1 LAPRRPA
8 PEIPPGFEPHVANL
22 PRPDSSSMLPAPGGY
37 HDCATFFHNR
47 PPPRTWPVSPV
58 TYVRR
63 EVGAGAMGTRGT
75 LGPTPGLEVGAG
87 AAEIRDALGAA
98 LRREVG
104 VGAMM
109 TRDGPGAALSREVR
123 AGAARTPSGPG
134 AVLSREPSTTP
145 PPPPPRLPRAVRAW
159 WYMSWPQIIH
169 IG

>member
-1 LAPRRPA
+1 
-8 PEIPPGFEPHVANL
+8 
-22 PRPDSSSMLPAPGGY
+22 MLPAPGGY
-37 HDCATFFHNR
+37 HDCATFCYNR

-58 TYVRR
+58 TYIRR
-63 EVGAGAMGTRGT
+63 EVGAGAAGTRGT
-75 LGPTPGLEVGAG
+75 P
-87 AAEIRDALGAA
+87 GAA

-104 VGAMM
+104 IGATT
-109 TRDGPGAALSREVR
+109 TRGGPGAALSREVG

-145 PPPPPRLPRAVRAW
+145 LPPPPRLPRVVRAW